1 MKKLALFALAAGF
14 ALAAAAQE
22 KQVEVGTLNDVSGAV
37 TVSSQQAAK
46 RVASGTRVVDGA
58 SILVASEGKATL
70 VMDNG
75 CRIDLKGGQF
85 LKVDAKEEC
94 KALLALVKQL
104 APVAPVTGVAAA
116 PVGATAGVA
125 GAGTTTV
132 AGLGTAN
139 TAAVISAAV
148 IGGVA
153 LLSSSGGSGST
164 PISPQ

>member
-116 PVGATAGVA
+116 PAGVA